1 MFSEFIGFLLLLHL
15 APVGIGVCRPIR
27 DTIINW
33 CQVSFLV
40 ICPFPPISHDSQTVE
55 NILIKLAN
63 WTEGGGGG
71 YEGQQEMELLG
82 RFYYTDLLPTLTS
95 TLLHQLQLC
104 KRQIYNFVQFRFLT
118 FIEQS
123 LAAWMIR
130 KSSIDFSRQ
139 IWRRRKNMSEQT
151 SGFFPPQDKI
161 QILYYIRC
169 PHNCDSKYS
178 IFYVTIVKYQNPILA
193 KSAW

>member
-1 MFSEFIGFLLLLHL
+1 MFSEFIGFLLLHL
-15 APVGIGVCRPIR
+15 APVGIGVCPIR

-40 ICPFPPISHDSQTVE
+40 ICPFPRISHDSQTEE

-63 WTEGGGGG
+63 SEEGGGGG

-82 RFYYTDLLPTLTS
+82 RFYYTDLLPMLTS

-104 KRQIYNFVQFRFLT
+104 KRQIYNFVQFRARFLT

-139 IWRRRKNMSEQT
+139 I
-151 SGFFPPQDKI
+151 
-161 QILYYIRC
+161 
-169 PHNCDSKYS
+169 
-178 IFYVTIVKYQNPILA
+178 
-193 KSAW
+193 

>member
-1 MFSEFIGFLLLLHL
+1 MCSLTQSMFSEFIGFQLLLHL

-40 ICPFPPISHDSQTVE
+40 ICPFPRISHDSQTEE

-63 WTEGGGGG
+63 SEEGGGGG

-82 RFYYTDLLPTLTS
+82 RFYYTDLLPMLTS

-104 KRQIYNFVQFRFLT
+104 KRQIYNFVQFRPRFLT

-123 LAAWMIR
+123 LGAWMIR
-130 KSSIDFSRQ
+130 KSSIDFSGQ
-139 IWRRRKNMSEQT
+139 I
-151 SGFFPPQDKI
+151 
-161 QILYYIRC
+161 
-169 PHNCDSKYS
+169 
-178 IFYVTIVKYQNPILA
+178 
-193 KSAW
+193 